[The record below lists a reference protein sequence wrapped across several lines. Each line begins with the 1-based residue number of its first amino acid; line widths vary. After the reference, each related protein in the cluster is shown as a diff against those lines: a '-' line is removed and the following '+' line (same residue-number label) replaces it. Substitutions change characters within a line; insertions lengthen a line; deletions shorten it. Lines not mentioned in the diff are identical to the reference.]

1 MVPFL
6 RYRNSYSVIMKY
18 TLVFIFL
25 LTCSFV
31 VKAQHPPVF
40 EGMTTD
46 STKLLLGDMEL
57 NLIKYSYNTPGI
69 NFLAIHDNE
78 DTGVKAAFDYIAMN
92 GGSIVDCQYGGA
104 RNFKFIQD
112 EVTYQTDPNSI
123 YTAEGIP
130 IGLEKYGVSSEAVVA
145 EMKNTGKTILKT
157 YNPKKSPY
165 IFTLHNNADGGFG
178 IQSYLPE
185 NELGS
190 TADSVHVN
198 YEMDEDDMIL
208 VTELKLFNL
217 LKKADV
223 NVVLQS
229 EEAVDDGSL
238 SIYAMQNKIPYLNV
252 EVQHGHQEENLRL
265 IQLGVTALA
274 EAYPKLGIKKPAAE
288 TAGF

>member
-1 MVPFL
+1 MIPMAA
-6 RYRNSYSVIMKY
+6 IKY
-18 TLVFIFL
+18 TLAFILF
-25 LTCSFV
+25 LTCSFIAR
-31 VKAQHPPVF
+31 AQHPPVF

-46 STKLLLGDMEL
+46 STRIMLGDMEL
-57 NLIKYSYNTPGI
+57 GLIKYSYHTPGT

-78 DTGVKAAFDYIAMN
+78 DTGVKAAFDYIAIN
-92 GGSIVDCQYGGA
+92 GGSILDCQYGGA

-112 EVTYQTDPNSI
+112 GITYQTDPNSI
-123 YTAEGIP
+123 YTDEGIP
-130 IGLEKYGVSSEAVVA
+130 IGLEKYGKSSEAVVA
-145 EMKNTGKTILKT
+145 ELKSTGKTILKT
-157 YNPKKSPY
+157 YNPKNPAY

-178 IQSYLPE
+178 IQSYLPD

-238 SIYAMQNKIPYLNV
+238 SIYAMQNHIPYINV
-252 EVQHGHQEENLRL
+252 EVQHGHLEENLRL
-265 IQLGVTALA
+265 IQLGVKAMA

>member
-1 MVPFL
+1 MT
-6 RYRNSYSVIMKY
+6 IIKY
-18 TLVFIFL
+18 TTAFIILL
-25 LTCSFV
+25 LTSSFAAS
-31 VKAQHPPVF
+31 AQHPPVF

-46 STKLLLGDMEL
+46 STKIMLGDLEL
-57 NLIKYSYNTPGI
+57 NLVRYSYNTPGI

-92 GGSIVDCQYGGA
+92 NGSIVDCQYGGA
-104 RNFKFIQD
+104 RNFKFTVDDI
-112 EVTYQTDPNSI
+112 TYQTDPNSI
-123 YTAEGIP
+123 YTDEGIP
-130 IGLEKYGVSSEAVVA
+130 IGLEKYGVSDEAA
-145 EMKNTGKTILKT
+145 IARMKNTGKTIMKT
-157 YNPKKSPY
+157 YNHDKTGY

-217 LKKADV
+217 LKKENV

-229 EEAVDDGSL
+229 QEAVDDGSL
-238 SIYAMQNKIPYLNV
+238 SIYAMQQHIPYINV
-252 EVQHGHQEENLRL
+252 EVQHGHLDENLRL
-265 IQLGVTALA
+265 IQLGVKAMA
-274 EAYPKLGIKKPAAE
+274 EAYPKLGIKKPAE
-288 TAGF
+288 TTAGF

>member
-1 MVPFL
+1 MTIIKHTVPFIL
-6 RYRNSYSVIMKY
+6 
-18 TLVFIFL
+18 L
-25 LTCSFV
+25 LTCFFTVS
-31 VKAQHPPVF
+31 AQQHPPVF
-40 EGMTTD
+40 EGMITD
-46 STKLLLGDMEL
+46 STRIMLGDLDL
-57 NLIKYSYNTPGI
+57 NLVRYSYNTPGI

-78 DTGVKAAFDYIAMN
+78 DTGVKAAFDYIAIN
-92 GGSIVDCQYGGA
+92 NGSILDCQYGGA
-104 RNFKFIQD
+104 RNFKFIEND
-112 EVTYQTDPNSI
+112 IIYQTDPNSI
-123 YTAEGIP
+123 YTDEGIP
-130 IGLEKYGVSSEAVVA
+130 IGLEKYAASNEAVIA
-145 EMKNTGKTILKT
+145 EIKNVGKTIMKT
-157 YNPKKSPY
+157 YNYDKHGY

-238 SIYAMQNKIPYLNV
+238 SIYAMQNKIPYINV

-265 IQLGVTALA
+265 IQLGVKAMA
-274 EAYPKLGIKKPAAE
+274 EAYPKLGIKKPAAG

>member
-1 MVPFL
+1 MT
-6 RYRNSYSVIMKY
+6 IKKY
-18 TLVFIFL
+18 TMIFIL
-25 LTCSFV
+25 LITNIFM

-40 EGMTTD
+40 DGMTTD
-46 STKLLLGDMEL
+46 STKIMLGDLEL
-57 NLIKYSYNTPGI
+57 DLVRYSYQTPGI

-92 GGSIVDCQYGGA
+92 GGSILDCQYGGA
-104 RNFKFIQD
+104 RNFKFTED
-112 EVTYQTDPNSI
+112 EITYQTDPNSI
-123 YTAEGIP
+123 YTDEGLP
-130 IGLEKYGVSSEAVVA
+130 LGLAKYGASSEPVIA
-145 EMKNTGKTILKT
+145 ELKNTGKIIMKT
-157 YNPKKSPY
+157 YNQNRPGY

-217 LKKADV
+217 LKKEDV

-229 EEAVDDGSL
+229 QEAVDDGSL
-238 SIYAMQNKIPYLNV
+238 SIYAMQNKIPYINV
-252 EVQHGHQEENLRL
+252 EVQHGHQDENLRL
-265 IQLGVTALA
+265 IQMGVKAMA
-274 EAYPKLGIKKPAAE
+274 EAHPEKGIKKPAE
-288 TAGF
+288 STAGF